1 MVKSNKKTLKDK
13 KVFKT
18 GTLLLDEEIG
28 IAAPRVE
35 NGGRTIQNAVLKDQ
49 MQVWNLIRNN

>member
-49 MQVWNLIRNN
+49 MQV